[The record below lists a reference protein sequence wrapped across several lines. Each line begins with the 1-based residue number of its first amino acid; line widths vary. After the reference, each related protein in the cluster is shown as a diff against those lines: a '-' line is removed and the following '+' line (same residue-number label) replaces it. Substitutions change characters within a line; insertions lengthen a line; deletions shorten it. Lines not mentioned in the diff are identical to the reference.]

1 MRGKDTKERIVE
13 ELVHARYVHDKLFA
27 PAPTMMERYI
37 HGNIGWDA
45 YADAYREDM
54 REREAVPQFFD
65 RYGDCESVA
74 LVGTA
79 TRSRRSHVEVLAE
92 MLEEF
97 QKE

>member
-1 MRGKDTKERIVE
+1 MTKASRFVHSAPLRPRTGITWGNVPE
-13 ELVHARYVHDKLFA
+13 ETID
-27 PAPTMMERYI
+27 
-37 HGNIGWDA
+37 
-45 YADAYREDM
+45 
-54 REREAVPQFFD
+54 EREAVPQFFD

>member
-1 MRGKDTKERIVE
+1 M
-13 ELVHARYVHDKLFA
+13 
-27 PAPTMMERYI
+27 PT
-37 HGNIGWDA
+37 A
-45 YADAYREDM
+45 EDM